1 MMSED
6 PMLLSRSI
14 CIIVLLLSL
23 DAAAQVTGNCKAR
36 IRVEGVSLEG
46 NNVKVAVRVE
56 ATGKKA
62 LRQVYYYV
70 DGQYR
75 FRFSTRST
83 ETVPSMIY
91 HQSSTV
97 VEEGDEYT
105 NDVVEIYVGSGGTPL
120 EEGLRIRK
128 VDVSACYT
136 K

>member
-1 MMSED
+1 
-6 PMLLSRSI
+6 MLLSRSI
-14 CIIVLLLSL
+14 GIIIVILSL
-23 DAAAQVTGNCKAR
+23 NAAAQVMGDCKAR
-36 IRVEGVSLEG
+36 VRVEGVSLEG

-56 ATGKKA
+56 ATGKTT
-62 LRQVYYYV
+62 LREVYYYI

-75 FRFSTRST
+75 FRFGTGS
-83 ETVPSMIY
+83 TVPGMIY

-97 VEEGDEYT
+97 VEQGDEYS